1 MKDEKYSTKVKDEQ
15 GFPCFALVN
24 KATGQAM
31 KHSVG
36 ASHPVCLSTYS
47 CSVVLYFLI
56 LRGICMYWIIGH
68 VHCPSLEISSNFYGY
83 LAC

>member
-47 CSVVLYFLI
+47 CSVLYYVEYVWIFTSI
-56 LRGICMYWIIGH
+56 NIDKFYFKGI
-68 VHCPSLEISSNFYGY
+68 
-83 LAC
+83 

>member
-24 KATGQAM
+24 KATGQAL

-36 ASHPVCLSTYS
+36 AHHPVCLFTF
-47 CSVVLYFLI
+47 VFLCFMFFCI
-56 LRGICMYWIIGH
+56 M
-68 VHCPSLEISSNFYGY
+68 
-83 LAC
+83 